1 VTKSSMKSSSKS
13 PLPKRDEDGACYT
26 SLKQLVTLQQSI
38 SGFSFLPKQPVNSIL
53 SGRHGSR
60 LRGRGLNFEELRHYR
75 SGDDIRTLDWKVTN
89 RTGKPHVRVYS
100 EEKERPVLVVVDQR
114 INMFF
119 GSQVKMKSV
128 LAAEMAALSAWRVL
142 SVGDRVGALVFND
155 NEIKEVR
162 PQRSRN
168 NVMQILH
175 HLVTF
180 NHQLDA
186 GKDQQQN
193 DRQLNNALAEV
204 ERISGHDYL
213 IIIISDMSGWDDETL
228 KRIKRLRQHND
239 VIASLVYDP
248 LEQTLPKEQQLV
260 LSDGSLQI
268 QVNADN
274 PSLHQEFQQ
283 VFTNQVSDIKKIM
296 AKYNI
301 PVIPVTTNEPALDQV
316 RQALGFKSAEKK

>member
-1 VTKSSMKSSSKS
+1 MTKSSMKSSSKS

-60 LRGRGLNFEELRHYR
+60 LRGRGLNFEEL
-75 SGDDIRTLDWKVTN
+75 DDIRTLDWKVTN

>member
-1 VTKSSMKSSSKS
+1 MKSLSKS
-13 PLPKRDEDGACYT
+13 QLPKRDEDGICYT
-26 SLKQLVTLQQSI
+26 SLKQLVALQHPV
-38 SGFSFLPKQPVNSIL
+38 SGFSFLPKQPVQSIL

-75 SGDDIRTLDWKVTN
+75 PGDDIRTLDWKVTN

-100 EEKERPVLVVVDQR
+100 EEKERPVLILIDQR

-128 LAAEMAALSAWRVL
+128 LAAELAALSAWRVL

-155 NEIKEVR
+155 TEIKQIR

-175 HLVTF
+175 HLVSL

-186 GKDQQQN
+186 STSQQQN
-193 DRQLNNALAEV
+193 EGQLNKALAEV

-213 IIIISDMSGWDDETL
+213 IVLISDMSGWDDETL
-228 KRIKRLRQHND
+228 LRIKRLRQHND
-239 VIASLVYDP
+239 VIASLVFDP
-248 LEQTLPKEQQLV
+248 LEQTLPKAQQLI
-260 LSDGSLQI
+260 LSDGNQQI
-268 QVNADN
+268 QVDGDKKALN
-274 PSLHQEFQQ
+274 QEFQQ
-283 VFTNQVSDIKKIM
+283 IFTDQVSYLKKIM
-296 AKYNI
+296 AKYGI
-301 PVIPVTTNEPALDQV
+301 PVIPLTTNESVLDQV
-316 RQALGFKSAEKK
+316 RKALGFKQAAKK

>member
-1 VTKSSMKSSSKS
+1 MKSSSKS

>member
-1 VTKSSMKSSSKS
+1 MKSSSKS

-100 EEKERPVLVVVDQR
+100 EEKERPVLIVADQR

-128 LAAEMAALSAWRVL
+128 LATEMAALSAWRVL

-155 NEIKEVR
+155 TEIREVR

-175 HLVTF
+175 HLVSF
-180 NHQLDA
+180 NHRLDA

-193 DRQLNNALAEV
+193 DKQLNNALAEV

-228 KRIKRLRQHND
+228 MRIKRLRQHND

-301 PVIPVTTNEPALDQV
+301 PVIPVTTNESALDQV
-316 RQALGFKSAEKK
+316 RKALGFKSAVNK

>member
-1 VTKSSMKSSSKS
+1 MKSSSKS
-13 PLPKRDEDGACYT
+13 LLPKRDEDGVCYT

-128 LAAEMAALSAWRVL
+128 LATEMAALSAWRVL

-155 NEIKEVR
+155 TEIREVR

-175 HLVTF
+175 HLVEF
-180 NHQLDA
+180 NHRLDA

-193 DRQLNNALAEV
+193 EKQLNNALAEV

-228 KRIKRLRQHND
+228 MRIKRLRQHND

-268 QVNADN
+268 QINADN
-274 PSLHQEFQQ
+274 PSLNQEFQQ

-301 PVIPVTTNEPALDQV
+301 PVIPVTTDEPALDQV
-316 RQALGFKSAEKK
+316 RKALGFKSAVKK